1 MSSERYDYPEDE
13 FDVAGRE
20 RGPRGSHRRPRP
32 LWRTL
37 LPFLVVIVAAPLLA
51 WGAVSL
57 LSGGDDDPA
66 PAAQPTASAPAAE
79 TTAPEGEPTAEPPA
93 GEPTEPTEPAA
104 EPTDEETTAE
114 EETTEAAD
122 VDYTVT
128 ISVLN
133 GAGVSGLAGSA
144 VEQLAGAGFANGV
157 ADNYG
162 AAAPESTTL
171 YYNNA
176 GLEATARA
184 VAEALGIASVVESA
198 SATTTVDIAIV
209 LRGDFAG

>member
-20 RGPRGSHRRPRP
+20 RGPRGSHRRPRT

-37 LPFLVVIVAAPLLA
+37 LPFLVVIVAAPLIA

-57 LSGGDDDPA
+57 LSGGDDDPT
-66 PAAQPTASAPAAE
+66 PSAQPTASAPAEE
-79 TTAPEGEPTAEPPA
+79 TTAPEDEATAEPPA
-93 GEPTEPTEPAA
+93 EEETTEPAA
-104 EPTDEETTAE
+104 EPTEEETTAE
-114 EETTEAAD
+114 EETTEPAD
-122 VDYTVT
+122 VDYTAT

-144 VEQLAGAGFANGV
+144 VEQLAAAGFTNGV
-157 ADNYG
+157 AANYD
-162 AAAPESTTL
+162 AAAPQGTTL

-176 GLEATARA
+176 ELAATAQA
-184 VAEALGIASVVESA
+184 VAQTLGIASVVESA
-198 SATTTVDIAIV
+198 SATTSVDIAIV